1 MAKVITSSSAWM
13 ILVSCGAALSVC
25 LKVRAENSFAAMW
38 PDSTKKSW
46 TLCKIQIKVQ
56 QLVFLSPCSKNAS
69 ELLFDAQSWYCHL
82 LQVKGTV
89 HLIMKIQSLSK
100 GCKKNAF
107 QINKGTLIHWAK
119 LPTLP
124 IFLGDY
130 SLSLPCPGF
139 LSGWQICCISPEC
152 FKAFSLLVTATC
164 FWHKVCCSV
173 APRPAAC
180 TDSLKQRARK

>member
-25 LKVRAENSFAAMW
+25 LKVRAESSFAAMW

-100 GCKKNAF
+100 GCKKMPFKSIRELWYTGQNCQPF
-107 QINKGTLIHWAK
+107 Q
-119 LPTLP
+119 
-124 IFLGDY
+124 
-130 SLSLPCPGF
+130 
-139 LSGWQICCISPEC
+139 
-152 FKAFSLLVTATC
+152 FSLAFTVC
-164 FWHKVCCSV
+164 HCPVPVFSQGHKSAV
-173 APRPAAC
+173 
-180 TDSLKQRARK
+180 SLQNVLKLFPF

>member
-46 TLCKIQIKVQ
+46 ILCKIQIKVQ

-124 IFLGDY
+124 IFLGVY
-130 SLSLPCPGF
+130 CCHCPVLVFSQGHKSAVSL
-139 LSGWQICCISPEC
+139 QN
-152 FKAFSLLVTATC
+152 V
-164 FWHKVCCSV
+164 
-173 APRPAAC
+173 
-180 TDSLKQRARK
+180 LKLFPF

>member
-25 LKVRAENSFAAMW
+25 LKVRAENGFAAMW

-100 GCKKNAF
+100 GWKKKMPFKSIRELWYTGQNCQPF
-107 QINKGTLIHWAK
+107 Q
-119 LPTLP
+119 
-124 IFLGDY
+124 
-130 SLSLPCPGF
+130 
-139 LSGWQICCISPEC
+139 
-152 FKAFSLLVTATC
+152 FSLAFTVC
-164 FWHKVCCSV
+164 HCPVPVFSQGHKSAV
-173 APRPAAC
+173 
-180 TDSLKQRARK
+180 SLQNVLKLFPF